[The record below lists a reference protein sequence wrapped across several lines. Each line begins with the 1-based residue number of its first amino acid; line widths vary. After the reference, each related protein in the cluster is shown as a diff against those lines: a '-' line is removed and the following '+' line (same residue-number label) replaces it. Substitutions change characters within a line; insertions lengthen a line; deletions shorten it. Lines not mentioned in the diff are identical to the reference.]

1 MSKLTKEQSAFKK
14 EQGMWKHMEIFSYDF
29 VSDEVV
35 PKKRE
40 TVVDL
45 VPEGLR
51 RKNLFPV
58 GRLDKDTTGLLI
70 ITDDGNVH
78 ISTENLANCNEEL
91 LKLQNTEIEIN
102 AEKIP
107 VDWLEEITLT
117 ILPLSNLPSL
127 AKSIIA

>member
-1 MSKLTKEQSAFKK
+1 MIEANVGQIVNVIPILNKLAEGKFLGRKAFVIARLVREINKESETFELTRIELIKK
-14 EQGMWKHMEIFSYDF
+14 YAEK
-29 VSDEVV
+29 DE
-35 PKKRE
+35 KGE
-40 TVVDL
+40 
-45 VPEGLR
+45 
-51 RKNLFPV
+51 
-58 GRLDKDTTGLLI
+58 LI

-117 ILPLSNLPSL
+117 LTEASILEPFVHF
-127 AKSIIA
+127 

>member
-1 MSKLTKEQSAFKK
+1 MIEANVGQIVNVIPVLNKLAEGKFLGRKAFVIARLVREINKESETFELTRIELIKK
-14 EQGMWKHMEIFSYDF
+14 YAEK
-29 VSDEVV
+29 DE
-35 PKKRE
+35 KGE
-40 TVVDL
+40 
-45 VPEGLR
+45 
-51 RKNLFPV
+51 
-58 GRLDKDTTGLLI
+58 LI

-117 ILPLSNLPSL
+117 LTEASILEPFVQF
-127 AKSIIA
+127 

>member
-1 MSKLTKEQSAFKK
+1 MIEANVGQIVNVIPILNKLAEGKFLGRKAFVIARLVREINKESETFELTRIELIKK
-14 EQGMWKHMEIFSYDF
+14 YAEK
-29 VSDEVV
+29 DE
-35 PKKRE
+35 KGE
-40 TVVDL
+40 
-45 VPEGLR
+45 
-51 RKNLFPV
+51 
-58 GRLDKDTTGLLI
+58 LI

-117 ILPLSNLPSL
+117 LTEASILEPFVQF
-127 AKSIIA
+127 